1 MSRKRKAGTKRELF
15 INILDMWLENEITVI
30 GEFGIRN
37 HEEMEKDAR
46 KEYQAYME
54 LYDSL
59 KGE

>member
-1 MSRKRKAGTKRELF
+1 MSRKRKARTKRELF

-30 GEFGIRN
+30 SEFGARN
-37 HEEMEKDAR
+37 HEE
-46 KEYQAYME
+46 ME